1 MLSTWAIEW
10 LRRRA
15 PELEKL
21 KVLRTPEGAQDSLW
35 MSPNRLLGLS
45 DGVIAIAITILAIKL
60 IPLLHENDGNI
71 SAMGVELYQYAI
83 GFVSLGILWLVH
95 HHIFHII
102 KRADGVLVWLNIVFL
117 ALASLGPFWTAFITK
132 NLGSAEAT
140 GVLGISTRLTY
151 MTLLFI
157 LLYATR
163 GHRLVSADLDERVPW
178 GFSYIILIGGVLA
191 ALGTVVGFFNS
202 EIFGLFSLTA
212 AVWFV
217 YMTAHGY
224 KKFFNDQDTFKEA
237 VNEKKLEI
245 KAESETVTDQGAYWM
260 SPERI
265 SVLTDGV
272 VAIALTLMV
281 LELPIPDLKTDP
293 NGLWEMGGDFFL
305 IGVGF
310 LSLGLFWALHH
321 LMFQYIKRADGALM
335 WLNILFLAFASLVPF
350 WVAYLNINE
359 GSEEAMLYY
368 SIPLTLTLL
377 ILLVIWLYAAK
388 DRRLISI
395 ELSET
400 TIKGLTKFLAI
411 LFIFTIIILGGSIVI
426 PGFKYV
432 SWIFSLIFFIYMTA
446 FGYKR
451 YLIPEKTD

>member
-1 MLSTWAIEW
+1 MAKKKGTAVKKSKSIN
-10 LRRRA
+10 
-15 PELEKL
+15 K
-21 KVLRTPEGAQDSLW
+21 PEGAQKSLW
-35 MSPNRLLGLS
+35 MSPNRLRGLS

-117 ALASLGPFWTAFITK
+117 AFASLGPFWTALVTK
-132 NLGSAEAT
+132 NMGSAEAT
-140 GVLGISTRLTY
+140 GVLGIATCLTY

-163 GHRLVSADLDERVPW
+163 GHRLVSAELDERAPW
-178 GFSYIILIGGVLA
+178 GFSIVILIGGLFTAVGA
-191 ALGTVVGFFNS
+191 IVGFFNS
-202 EIFGLFSLTA
+202 EMFGLFSLAA

-237 VNEKKLEI
+237 VKGKKLEI
-245 KAESETVTDQGAYWM
+245 KAESENVTDQGSYWM

-281 LELPIPDLKTDP
+281 LELPVPDLKTDP
-293 NGLWEMGGDFFL
+293 NGLWELGGDFFL
-305 IGVGF
+305 IGIGF
-310 LSLGLFWALHH
+310 ISLGLFWALHH
-321 LMFQYIKRADGALM
+321 LIFQYIKRADGALM
-335 WLNILFLAFASLVPF
+335 WLNIIFLAFASLVPF
-350 WVAYLNINE
+350 WVAYLNVNE
-359 GSEEAMLYY
+359 GSEEAMVIY
-368 SIPLTLTLL
+368 SIPMSLTLL
-377 ILLVIWLYAAK
+377 ITLVIWLYATK
-388 DRRLISI
+388 DRCLISI
-395 ELSET
+395 ELTET
-400 TIKGLTKFLAI
+400 TIKGFTKFLTI
-411 LFIFTIIILGGSIVI
+411 MFIVTVIILGGSIVI

-432 SWIFSLIFFIYMTA
+432 SWIFSLIFFIYMTTY
-446 FGYKR
+446 GYYG